1 MMKQSMY
8 AIKWY
13 STEGQDDSDYDVFCK
28 VFNTRELAHKWLI
41 SEGFSKEREA
51 TIHNEYEY
59 FKYGDRVF
67 TMAAIME
74 MEVVG

>member
-1 MMKQSMY
+1 MERSMY

-13 STEGQDDSDYDVFCK
+13 STEGQDDSDYDVYCK

-41 SEGFSKEREA
+41 SKGFSKEREA
-51 TIHNEYEY
+51 TTHNECEY
-59 FKYGDRVF
+59 CKYGDRVF

-74 MEVVG
+74 MEVVE

>member
-1 MMKQSMY
+1 MKQSMY

-28 VFNTRELAHKWLI
+28 VF
-41 SEGFSKEREA
+41 SKERE
-51 TIHNEYEY
+51 TTTHNEYEY
-59 FKYGDRVF
+59 CKYGDRVF

-74 MEVVG
+74 MEVVA

>member
-1 MMKQSMY
+1 MKQSMY

-28 VFNTRELAHKWLI
+28 VFNSRESAHEWLI

-51 TIHNEYEY
+51 TTHNEYEY
-59 FKYGDRVF
+59 CKYGDRVF
-67 TMAAIME
+67 TMAAIMG
-74 MEVVG
+74 MEVVK

>member
-1 MMKQSMY
+1 MKQSMY
-8 AIKWY
+8 AIKWS

-41 SEGFSKEREA
+41 SEGFSKERE
-51 TIHNEYEY
+51 TTTHNEYEY
-59 FKYGDRVF
+59 CKYGDRVF

-74 MEVVG
+74 MEVVA

>member
-1 MMKQSMY
+1 MKQSMY

-13 STEGQDDSDYDVFCK
+13 STEGQDDSDYDVF
-28 VFNTRELAHKWLI
+28 NTRELAHKWLI

-51 TIHNEYEY
+51 TTHNEYEY
-59 FKYGDRVF
+59 CKYGDRVF

-74 MEVVG
+74 MEIVG